1 MCYLDAPGHGC
12 VEEGVQTLRQ
22 AVALYTSHFSGLH
35 PSTLSTIDLV
45 IAALIKQVH
54 DITMFIIYHNM
65 KHERVYVRG
74 TVKEYRQGTGK
85 LIILISLDFI
95 NPPSCIS
102 VTKPQE
108 RKGRCNSN
116 PLTSHR
122 GAIS

>member
-65 KHERVYVRG
+65 KHERG
-74 TVKEYRQGTGK
+74 LCAGNCQG
-85 LIILISLDFI
+85 IS
-95 NPPSCIS
+95 S
-102 VTKPQE
+102 
-108 RKGRCNSN
+108 R
-116 PLTSHR
+116 HR
-122 GAIS
+122 ETDYSYFPRFY